1 MPGKY
6 KGEMN
11 DTECKS
17 CFTGKY
23 SATNCAT
30 TENVCQQ
37 CPLNSNS
44 TSGSIQGTDCKC
56 NPGSNGQDGGPC
68 DLCISGKFKVESANE
83 TCTSYEIGKIS
94 QNVGGIT
101 DHVCQQ
107 CPPNSNSSYVGSQR
121 QDCKCNPGFT
131 GQDGGPCELCMP
143 GKFKIAPGSD
153 SCIDCMQGKYSQNF
167 CGIAEHICQKCPS
180 NSNSTISSTI
190 QQDCKCNP
198 GLTGQD
204 GGPCSECAP
213 GKYKVQHGNSTCTP
227 CPIGT
232 YYDNVGAKLEKDC
245 KQCPS
250 LSTSLHSSQKIE
262 DCKCNSGSTGHN
274 GGICSKCETGKYK
287 IVQGSDIC
295 TNCSNGTYYEYIGS
309 DLQTNCK
316 LCPLYSNSQSGSNN
330 LKDCTCNSGST
341 GQNGDIC
348 HKCETGRY
356 KSQAGNETCISCA
369 NGTFS
374 NIIGSDTIDICQKCP
389 LFSYSTLG
397 QNCTC
402 NPGWS
407 LGDDGNCNQCVA
419 GKYKS
424 KQSNIQCT
432 NCSQG
437 THSASIGAVNM
448 TACRPCQLRS
458 NSPLGSDSLDKCQC
472 NSGSTGES
480 WLLCLECARGKYKS
494 EKGNSSCISCETGK
508 YAFLTGATHHNVC
521 KQCPPHSKILL

>member
-1 MPGKY
+1 M
-6 KGEMN
+6 
-11 DTECKS
+11 C
-17 CFTGKY
+17 
-23 SATNCAT
+23 
-30 TENVCQQ
+30 
-37 CPLNSNS
+37 
-44 TSGSIQGTDCKC
+44 
-56 NPGSNGQDGGPC
+56 
-68 DLCISGKFKVESANE
+68 
-83 TCTSYEIGKIS
+83 
-94 QNVGGIT
+94 
-101 DHVCQQ
+101 
-107 CPPNSNSSYVGSQR
+107 
-121 QDCKCNPGFT
+121 
-131 GQDGGPCELCMP
+131 
-143 GKFKIAPGSD
+143 
-153 SCIDCMQGKYSQNF
+153 
-167 CGIAEHICQKCPS
+167 
-180 NSNSTISSTI
+180 
-190 QQDCKCNP
+190 
-198 GLTGQD
+198 
-204 GGPCSECAP
+204 
-213 GKYKVQHGNSTCTP
+213 
-227 CPIGT
+227 
-232 YYDNVGAKLEKDC
+232 
-245 KQCPS
+245 
-250 LSTSLHSSQKIE
+250 
-262 DCKCNSGSTGHN
+262 
-274 GGICSKCETGKYK
+274 
-287 IVQGSDIC
+287 
-295 TNCSNGTYYEYIGS
+295 
-309 DLQTNCK
+309 
-316 LCPLYSNSQSGSNN
+316 SNSQSGSNN

-374 NIIGSDTIDICQKCP
+374 NIIGSDTIEICQKCP

-419 GKYKS
+419 GKCKS

-521 KQCPPHSKILL
+521 KQCPPHSKILLQNNISEDCTCNKVYSAYEQKNCTSIYTISNASLKIIRNDTVNTHTPITTPNYTLTDLTNYSYERMISLELNVSISYMNTRIKQSIRQTVANELSIHIFQIGLLQVQQHVPAKRRLFALEFASVSFIISFLSIPHSKKITSILSLDKINNILIIASNNTVHASKLEILTRYSTDEDTTESDNTIIYIISGGVGGFLLYCQVCSQIKIY